1 MNAADTS
8 TMHEK
13 WTEPMQITVH
23 TQSPEIAV
31 VQLQGRLDL
40 VSAGAVK
47 QKFADLVAVGQRR
60 LVVDLA
66 EVSFIDSTGLTSLIS
81 GLKATRQGGG
91 DLRIARP
98 TQQARTILGLTT
110 LDRVLHIYQS
120 VEEALAGY

>member
-1 MNAADTS
+1 
-8 TMHEK
+8 
-13 WTEPMQITVH
+13 MQITVYP
-23 TQSPEIAV
+23 QSAEVAV
-31 VQLQGRLDL
+31 VRLQGRLDL

-47 QKFADLVAVGQRR
+47 QQFADLVAVGQRR

-91 DLRIARP
+91 DLRIACP
-98 TQQARTILGLTT
+98 TDQARMILGLTT
-110 LDRVLHIYQS
+110 LDRVLRPYPS